1 MENKTMYMILFVLH
15 DCACLNDVL
24 TAWEEAGVSGVT
36 ILPSTGLKRLRQKG
50 ALRDDVPLIPSI
62 EDLLEHVENT
72 NRTIFTV
79 VNSETMLEK
88 VVAATESVVGKLD
101 DPNTGILVALPVA
114 RAFGLN
120 RRIT

>member
-1 MENKTMYMILFVLH
+1 MYMILFVLH
-15 DCACLNDVL
+15 DCECLDDVL

-62 EDLLEHVENT
+62 EDLMEHVENT

-79 VNSETMLEK
+79 VDSEAMLEK

-101 DPNTGILVALPVA
+101 QPNTGILVALPVT
-114 RAFGLN
+114 RAYGL
-120 RRIT
+120 RRQVR

>member
-1 MENKTMYMILFVLH
+1 MYMILFVLH
-15 DCACLNDVL
+15 DCDCLNDVL

-50 ALRDDVPLIPSI
+50 ALRDDVPLIPSV

-88 VVAATESVVGKLD
+88 VVAATESVVGELD
-101 DPNTGILVALPVA
+101 SPNTGILVALPVA

-120 RRIT
+120 RRLT